1 MQPFVPAAAKSVGK
15 KAVTKKVVVA
25 GAGIAGLCCAYELMK
40 KGHDVVV
47 LEASSRHG
55 GHVFTVHDGLS
66 DGLYADGGAE
76 HITTGYARYWEYT
89 KEFNLTEWKRL
100 PAQLTVLLR
109 KLTRLE
115 ELTIIKAQM

>member
-40 KGHDVVV
+40 KGHDVIV

-76 HITTGYARYWEYT
+76 HITSPAMHDIGS
-89 KEFNLTEWKRL
+89 L
-100 PAQLTVLLR
+100 PKSLISLNGSVYPLS
-109 KLTRLE
+109 
-115 ELTIIKAQM
+115 